1 MAKPRAYLD
10 WNASA
15 PISDQARGAMLAAL
29 DLAANASSVHA
40 EGRAT
45 RHLIDEAR
53 GDVAALVAGKAENV
67 VFTSGATEAAATLLT
82 PRYRMGRSPLAVSRV
97 YVCAT
102 DHPCVLCGGQFAAD
116 KVTAVGVHETGV
128 VDIPALR
135 DVLTRHDKDEGLA
148 LVAMHVANNET
159 GVIQPIAEIGKVAH
173 EAGAIVALD
182 AVQAAGRIPLD
193 ISDGSAD
200 FLILSSHKIGGPKG
214 AGAVV
219 AASGLMMPAPLLPGG
234 GQEHGHRA
242 GTENVAAIAGFGA
255 AAREARAAV
264 ADTGAVRAMRDAIA
278 AEIVR
283 LTPDAIFYGGG
294 AERLPNTV
302 YFSLPG
308 LKAETAQI
316 AFDLAGV
323 ALSAGSACSSGRV
336 GPSHV
341 LKAMGHDGEG
351 GLRVSIGSRTTSAEV
366 DLFRTALAGIAA
378 RRSANKREAA

>member
-1 MAKPRAYLD
+1 MAKDRAYLD

-15 PISDQARGAMLAAL
+15 PISETARGAMLAAL
-29 DLAANASSVHA
+29 DLANGSSVHA
-40 EGRAT
+40 EGRAA
-45 RHLIDEAR
+45 RHVIDEAR
-53 GDVAALVAGKAENV
+53 GDVAALVGAQAENV

-82 PRYRMGRSPLAVSRV
+82 PHYRMGRSPLAVSRV
-97 YVCAT
+97 YVLAT
-102 DHPCVLCGGQFAAD
+102 DHPCVLCGGRFPSD
-116 KVTAVGVHETGV
+116 RVTAIGVDGEGV
-128 VDIPALR
+128 VDLPALG
-135 DVLTRHDKDEGLA
+135 VALARHDKNEGLA
-148 LVAMHVANNET
+148 LVAMQVANNET
-159 GVIQPIAEIGKVAH
+159 GVIQPIAGIGRVAR
-173 EAGAIVALD
+173 EAGAIVVLD
-182 AVQAAGRIPLD
+182 AAQAAGRIPLD
-193 ISDGSAD
+193 VSDGSAD

-214 AGAVV
+214 AGAIV

-242 GTENVAAIAGFGA
+242 GTENIAAIAGFGA
-255 AAREARAAV
+255 AAREAQAAI
-264 ADTGAVRAMRDAIA
+264 ADMDAVRAMRDAIE

-283 LTPDAIFYGGG
+283 LATDAIFYGHG

-302 YFSLPG
+302 FFSLPG

-351 GLRVSIGSRTTSAEV
+351 GLRVSIGPRTTSPEV
-366 DLFRTALAGIAA
+366 ELFRTALAGIAA
-378 RRSANKREAA
+378 RRDARREAA

>member
-1 MAKPRAYLD
+1 MAKSRAYLD

-40 EGRAT
+40 EGRAA

-102 DHPCVLCGGQFAAD
+102 DHPCVLSGGQFAAD

-214 AGAVV
+214 AGAIV

-264 ADTGAVRAMRDAIA
+264 ADTGAVRAMRDAIE

-283 LTPDAIFYGGG
+283 LAPDAIFYGGG

-316 AFDLAGV
+316 AFDIAGV

-351 GLRVSIGSRTTSAEV
+351 GLRVSIGPRTTSSEV
-366 DLFRTALAGIAA
+366 ELFRKALANIAA
-378 RRSANKREAA
+378 RRDARREAA

>member
-1 MAKPRAYLD
+1 MAKDRAYLD

-15 PISDQARGAMLAAL
+15 PISETARGAMLAAL
-29 DLAANASSVHA
+29 DLANGSSVHA
-40 EGRAT
+40 EGRAA
-45 RHLIDEAR
+45 RHVIDEAR
-53 GDVAALVAGKAENV
+53 GDVAALIGAQAENV

-82 PRYRMGRSPLAVSRV
+82 PHYRMGRSPLAVSRV
-97 YVCAT
+97 YVLAT
-102 DHPCVLCGGQFAAD
+102 DHPCVLCGGRFPSD
-116 KVTAVGVHETGV
+116 RVTAIGVDGEGV
-128 VDIPALR
+128 VDLPALG
-135 DVLTRHDKDEGLA
+135 VALARHDKNEGLA
-148 LVAMHVANNET
+148 LVAMQVANNET
-159 GVIQPIAEIGKVAH
+159 GVIQPIAGIGRAAR
-173 EAGAIVALD
+173 EAGAIVVLD
-182 AVQAAGRIPLD
+182 AAQAAGRIPLD
-193 ISDGSAD
+193 VSDGSAD

-214 AGAVV
+214 AGAIV

-242 GTENVAAIAGFGA
+242 GTENIAAIAGFGA

-264 ADTGAVRAMRDAIA
+264 ADMDAVCAMRDAIE

-283 LTPDAIFYGGG
+283 LAPDAIFYGHG

-302 YFSLPG
+302 FFSLPG

-351 GLRVSIGSRTTSAEV
+351 GLRVSIGPRTTSSEV
-366 DLFRTALAGIAA
+366 ELFRTALAGIAA
-378 RRSANKREAA
+378 RRDARREAA

>member
-1 MAKPRAYLD
+1 MAKSRAYLD

-15 PISDQARGAMLAAL
+15 PISDVARGAMLAAL
-29 DLAANASSVHA
+29 DFAANASSVHA
-40 EGRAT
+40 EGRAA

-53 GDVAALVAGKAENV
+53 GDVAALVGAKAENV

-97 YVCAT
+97 YVLAT
-102 DHPCVLCGGQFAAD
+102 DHPCVLCGGQFPAD
-116 KVTAVGVHETGV
+116 KLMAIGVDENGV
-128 VDIPALR
+128 VGIPALR
-135 DVLTRHDKDEGLA
+135 DALARHDKNEGLA

-159 GVIQPIAEIGKVAH
+159 GVIQPIAEIGKVAR
-173 EAGAIVALD
+173 EVGAIVVFD
-182 AVQAAGRIPLD
+182 AAQAAGRILLD

-200 FLILSSHKIGGPKG
+200 FLILSSHKLGGPKG
-214 AGAVV
+214 TGAIV

-264 ADTGAVRAMRDAIA
+264 ADTSALRAMRDAIG
-278 AEIVR
+278 AEILR
-283 LTPDAIFYGGG
+283 LAPDAIFYGMD
-294 AERLPNTV
+294 AERLPNTI

-351 GLRVSIGSRTTSAEV
+351 GLRVSIGPRTTSAEV
-366 DLFRTALAGIAA
+366 ELFRTALAGIAA
-378 RRSANKREAA
+378 RRGAKREAA